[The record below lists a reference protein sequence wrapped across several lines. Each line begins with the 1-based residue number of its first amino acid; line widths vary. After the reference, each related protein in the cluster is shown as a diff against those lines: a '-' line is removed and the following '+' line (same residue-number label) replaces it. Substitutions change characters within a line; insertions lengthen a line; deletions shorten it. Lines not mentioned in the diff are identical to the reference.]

1 MNLKKIFAAAV
12 LCGTIAAGAF
22 ASDNHTCGIDIASGL
37 VGYESTTF
45 TGNYPL
51 RRRDYSYVGVP
62 FLSLKVNTYDCF
74 LLNDLLG
81 IYASIGINPEAMV
94 DFGVSGDRDSS
105 AWVGVGIEFMVG
117 PAIGLDLGD
126 SGICFQ
132 TGVPFHAEFGAFF
145 DEEKK
150 LDVTTKKTREY
161 SSFGVGLT
169 PQFRFFAN
177 RRCSL
182 VVGADFIFDFVM
194 KLKQK
199 TEVNG
204 NTTTF
209 NIEPKNVFR
218 FRALPY
224 IGLGINFGD

>member
-1 MNLKKIFAAAV
+1 M
-12 LCGTIAAGAF
+12 
-22 ASDNHTCGIDIASGL
+22 S
-37 VGYESTTF
+37 
-45 TGNYPL
+45 
-51 RRRDYSYVGVP
+51 
-62 FLSLKVNTYDCF
+62 
-74 LLNDLLG
+74 
-81 IYASIGINPEAMV
+81 
-94 DFGVSGDRDSS
+94 
-105 AWVGVGIEFMVG
+105 
-117 PAIGLDLGD
+117 
-126 SGICFQ
+126 ICFDEAKGLLTLETLSTSYQ
-132 TGVPFHAEFGAFF
+132 MKIDRAGYLEHLYYGARIDGADMSYQLRHYDRGFSGNPYAERHDRTFS
-145 DEEKK
+145 
-150 LDVTTKKTREY
+150 LDTLGQEY

-182 VVGADFIFDFVM
+182 VIGADFIFDFVM

-224 IGLGINFGD
+224 IGLGINFGN